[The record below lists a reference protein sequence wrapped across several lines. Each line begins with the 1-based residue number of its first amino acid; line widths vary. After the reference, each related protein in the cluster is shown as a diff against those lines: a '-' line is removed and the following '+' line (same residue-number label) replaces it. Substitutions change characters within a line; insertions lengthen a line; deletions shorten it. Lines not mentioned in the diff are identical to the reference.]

1 MNLTP
6 EQRLIVGLLCDIHKN
21 LKIRNEY
28 NAELISDA
36 ILSGNEWAIDHE
48 YGQHLG
54 SEIQDARFKFVSDVM
69 QMCLVIE
76 GSYNQLANEDK
87 VIIGAGTRFNP
98 AKAFMGFDG
107 NNESEYMSCAQFYV
121 HRLNRFAMFKD
132 REFNS
137 HSEMVGAYHR
147 MIAVFN
153 EVYDPVHGAEHLS
166 AEQIIAIM
174 NERIHPSNR

>member
-1 MNLTP
+1 MQFTP
-6 EQRLIVGLLCDIHKN
+6 EQKLIIGLLCDIHKN
-21 LKIRNEY
+21 LNIRNEY
-28 NAELISDA
+28 DAEMISDA

-54 SEIQDARFKFVSDVM
+54 SEIQDPRFKFVSDVM
-69 QMCLVIE
+69 QMSLVIE
-76 GSYNQLANEDK
+76 GSYNQMTEADK
-87 VIIGAGTRFNP
+87 ATIAEGTRFNP
-98 AKAFMGFDG
+98 AKVFVGFDG

-121 HRLNRFAMFKD
+121 HKLNRFAMFKE

-147 MIAVFN
+147 MLAVFN
-153 EVYDPVHGAEHLS
+153 EVYDPVHGADRLS

-174 NERIHPSNR
+174 NEKIHPANR